1 MSSVVRSPYLTECA
15 VGLYTTQ
22 WSEPVSTSDAQPSRL
37 LPRRPQGTVPS
48 SSIPPALVPAV
59 PETHNAILYPAPA
72 PVTPPRTS
80 LPMKPLTPAPGVAQP
95 DHGSYE
101 HAIDFATHSW
111 DLKTGGLKTLTAK
124 RELPTRLDRR
134 STEVFQDS
142 RESPSTRSYM
152 FAMIVLVCVIF
163 MLIGGGVILFVIL
176 QP

>member
-1 MSSVVRSPYLTECA
+1 MP
-15 VGLYTTQ
+15 
-22 WSEPVSTSDAQPSRL
+22 TSDAQPSRL
-37 LPRRPQGTVPS
+37 LSRRPHVIVPP
-48 SSIPPALVPAV
+48 SSIPSAQAPGVPDTNNTAV
-59 PETHNAILYPAPA
+59 PSYPTHTPI
-72 PVTPPRTS
+72 TPPRTS
-80 LPMKPLTPAPGVAQP
+80 LPMRPLTPAPGVAQP
-95 DHGSYE
+95 ESLAYE

-134 STEVFQDS
+134 SAEAFQKS
-142 RESPSTRSYM
+142 HVSSSTRNYM